1 MKIFKTFLLTLC
13 ASLFALCLGLT
24 ACEGDNDA
32 PPPVRYS
39 VTVQCDAEK
48 GSIGLSPASADG
60 KYAKDTSVTATVT
73 AKADYEI
80 AGFTVNGEEADLTA
94 QNAYTFTVTEDTVLA
109 ATFTQTA
116 TSSDVTVTLD
126 FNAAQG
132 SIELDPASADG
143 KYAKGASITAT
154 VAAAAN
160 YEIESF
166 TVNGTEEDLT
176 AQNTYTFK
184 ADENTALAATFAEQR
199 VTAALPDSYNG
210 KYYRL
215 TADNV
220 ITVGADGFKIDDTAC
235 TVTKTAVSN
244 VYYAEWE
251 GVSYIISLN
260 TDNGVIPV
268 LRLTSTADSGRTEIN
283 FYLNNVATAEDIDET
298 WQGNWKDAVN
308 GVDLVIGAKS
318 VTWNS
323 EEAEVIGIGKNNI
336 YYPDILFRLEDG
348 KFVELVG
355 NSGNILKN
363 NLDSKYEFV
372 KQNPTGGAIP
382 TEWRGT
388 YTDEAEE
395 HTLVIGENSVTLDNK
410 STTEYTVDES
420 GKLLKFVIDEVEYTF
435 SYTGSMYNYLIGGEF
450 GDDYN
455 YYVNKQ
461 ESAQEG
467 GEAIPEDL
475 RQTFTLNRTQFN
487 YAYNLTIVV
496 TENSI
501 TISGTITKTADSTTT
516 TLSGTPVTEYELSTG
531 DYGPEVKFTAD
542 GTEYT
547 LYGESGYY
555 CLKFNDADNFSC
567 DIELT
572 VS

>member
-60 KYAKDTSVTATVT
+60 KYAKDTPVMATVT

-94 QNAYTFTVTEDTVLA
+94 QNTYTFTVTEDTVLA

-132 SIELDPASADG
+132 SIELTPASADG
-143 KYAKGASITAT
+143 KYAKGTSITAT
-154 VAAAAN
+154 VTAAAN

-176 AQNTYTFK
+176 AQNTYTFT

-210 KYYRL
+210 TYYRL

-220 ITVGADGFKIDDTAC
+220 ITVGADGFKIDGTAC

-244 VYYAEWE
+244 VYYAEWNN
-251 GVSYIISLN
+251 VSYIISLN
-260 TDNGVIPV
+260 TDNGIIPV

-283 FYLNNVATAEDIDET
+283 FYLNNVATAEGIEEE
-298 WQGNWKDAVN
+298 WQGNWRDEVN

-355 NSGNILKN
+355 NFENKLKD
-363 NLDSKYEFV
+363 LSSKYEFV
-372 KQNPTGGAIP
+372 KQNSAGEAIP
-382 TEWRGT
+382 IYMQGK
-388 YTDEAEE
+388 YTDNDTGTEYTLIIEADSI
-395 HTLVIGENSVTLDNK
+395 TFNSVTA
-410 STTEYTVDES
+410 TEYSVSAEGAIKTITFVAG
-420 GKLLKFVIDEVEYTF
+420 GKNYTF
-435 SYTGSMYNYLIGGEF
+435 TYADDGINNTLEGNEF
-450 GDDYN
+450 RDGFIYMT
-455 YYVNKQ
+455 KQ
-461 ESAQEG
+461 EGTTQG
-467 GEAIPEDL
+467 GEAIPLDWQGTYKGSKEIEYTL
-475 RQTFTLNRTQFN
+475 VLGANSVTLNN
-487 YAYNLTIVV
+487 
-496 TENSI
+496 
-501 TISGTITKTADSTTT
+501 
-516 TLSGTPVTEYELSTG
+516 
-531 DYGPEVKFTAD
+531 EVA
-542 GTEYT
+542 TEYT
-547 LYGESGYY
+547 VSAEGILKTITFVVGGKSYTFYFDDSG
-555 CLKFNDADNFSC
+555 NDYHSLDGGDLTASC
-567 DIELT
+567 DMHKQDA
-572 VS
+572 

>member
-48 GSIGLSPASADG
+48 GSIGLDPASADG
-60 KYAKDTSVTATVT
+60 KYAKDTPVTATVT

-80 AGFTVNGEEADLTA
+80 AGFTVNGEEADLTP
-94 QNAYTFTVTEDTVLA
+94 QNTYTFTVTEDTVLA

-143 KYAKGASITAT
+143 KYAKGTSITAT
-154 VAAAAN
+154 VTAAAN

-166 TVNGTEEDLT
+166 TVNGTEENLT
-176 AQNTYTFK
+176 AQNTYTFT

-244 VYYAEWE
+244 VYYAEWN

-283 FYLNNVATAEDIDET
+283 FYLNNVATAEDIEEE
-298 WQGNWKDAVN
+298 WQGNWRDAVN
-308 GVDLVIGAKS
+308 DVDLVIGAKS

-372 KQNPTGGAIP
+372 KQNPAGEAIP
-382 TEWRGT
+382 IYMQGK
-388 YTDEAEE
+388 YTDNDTGTEYTLIIEADSI
-395 HTLVIGENSVTLDNK
+395 TFNSVTA
-410 STTEYTVDES
+410 TEYSVSAEGVIKTITFVAG
-420 GKLLKFVIDEVEYTF
+420 GKNYTF
-435 SYTGSMYNYLIGGEF
+435 TYDDGGINNTLEGNEF
-450 GDDYN
+450 RDGFIYMT
-455 YYVNKQ
+455 KQ
-461 ESAQEG
+461 ESAPQG
-467 GEAIPEDL
+467 GEAIPNDW
-475 RQTFTLNRTQFN
+475 Q
-487 YAYNLTIVV
+487 
-496 TENSI
+496 
-501 TISGTITKTADSTTT
+501 GTYTGTKVS
-516 TLSGTPVTEYELSTG
+516 
-531 DYGPEVKFTAD
+531 
-542 GTEYT
+542 TEYT
-547 LYGESGYY
+547 LVLGANSVTLNNEAATEY
-555 CLKFNDADNFSC
+555 
-567 DIELT
+567 T
-572 VS
+572 VSAEGILKTITFVVGGKSYTFTYDDSGNDYHSLDGGDITGSCEMHKQDA